1 MKLTQFWQQ
10 LMLRLALIG
19 AVLAVCVTWG
29 GLVAPVS
36 AEGTALVRTIHASHG
51 TGSVNVFVN
60 GSKVANNLQFAS
72 VTITDKASGSPQPV
86 ALSGSGKTASE
97 PAVSLSP
104 ASLSFGN
111 QQVHTTSAV
120 RAVKLTNSGNAA
132 LTIHSIG
139 LSGHNSGDFGQQ
151 NTCPS
156 GSSTLAAEAFCFID
170 VTFTP
175 SADGSRSA
183 SLKITDNAPGSPQSV
198 ALSGSGTTTSAP
210 VVSLS
215 PTSLSFGN
223 QQVNTTSAVRTVTLT
238 YNGNAALTIHSIE
251 LSGSQSGDFGQQN
264 TCPSGSSTLAAGASC
279 TISVTFTPSAEGSRS
294 ASLTIT
300 DNASGSP
307 QSVALSGTGVVGM
320 PPTGSDPY
328 AQSPADNTQQVPLR
342 WLTLIVAVVAA
353 AGIGTALISGRLRR
367 SRPR

>member
-19 AVLAVCVTWG
+19 AVLAVCGMWG

-36 AEGTALVRTIHASHG
+36 AESTALVRTIHALHG
-51 TGSVNVFVN
+51 TRSVNVFAS
-60 GSKVANNLQFAS
+60 GSKVANNLQVAS
-72 VTITDKASGSPQPV
+72 LTITDNASGSPQTV
-86 ALSGSGKTASE
+86 ALSGSGTTASE
-97 PAVSLSP
+97 PAVKLSP
-104 ASLSFGN
+104 TMLSFGN
-111 QQVHTTSAV
+111 QQVNTSSAV
-120 RAVKLTNSGNAA
+120 QTVTLKNSGNAA
-132 LTIHSIG
+132 LTINSIG
-139 LSGHNSGDFGQQ
+139 LSGPNHGDFRQQ

-156 GSSTLAAEAFCFID
+156 GSSTLAAGASCFIN
-170 VTFTP
+170 VIFTP
-175 SADGSRSA
+175 TAEGSRSA
-183 SLKITDNAPGSPQSV
+183 SLSIADNASGSPQTV
-198 ALSGSGTTTSAP
+198 ALSGSGTTTSAA

-223 QQVNTTSAVRTVTLT
+223 QQVNTTSAVRAVTLT
-238 YNGNAALTIHSIE
+238 NSGNAALTINSIG
-251 LSGSQSGDFGQQN
+251 LNGSNSGDFRQQN
-264 TCPSGSSTLAAGASC
+264 TCPSSSSTLAAGASC
-279 TISVTFTPSAEGSRS
+279 TINVTFTPSAESSRS

-328 AQSPADNTQQVPLR
+328 AQPPADNTQQVPLR
-342 WLTLIVAVVAA
+342 WLTLIVAVVTA